1 MSLQIFLEG
10 KLLGIGEFLLAPA
23 GENAAGESTAGE
35 LHDQVFLGRSHWISL
50 LSEVL
55 PRALLSE
62 LGLAKILLGSSG
74 GGQFLLVL
82 PEESRGAAEAFLDA
96 AAAEIRILSGGALK
110 LLWSI
115 TENLGDWS
123 DVRRRLQEEMDRRRG
138 APADQSG
145 LALFDLPAAS
155 GGSDADAYFIGLAAR
170 LREAGSA
177 GWSPEHPGQVA
188 MGEGKHTWSLTSSV
202 ESLPLARHAA
212 QSDDGAGPAST
223 STLAARAAGLH
234 T

>member
-1 MSLQIFLEG
+1 MSIQIFLEG

-23 GENAAGESTAGE
+23 GKNAAGEKQDE
-35 LHDQVFLGRSHWISL
+35 VFLGRSHWISL

-55 PRALLSE
+55 PRALLAE

-82 PEESRGAAEAFLDA
+82 PEESRGSAEAFLDA
-96 AAAEIRILSGGALK
+96 AAAEIGASSGGALK

-145 LALFDLPAAS
+145 LALFELPPGFSDAS
-155 GGSDADAYFIGLAAR
+155 GSSDADAYFIGLAAR
-170 LREAGSA
+170 LREAGSV
-177 GWSPEHPGQVA
+177 GWSPEHGTGLRSARVLPVSPQVKKPGGTGVILVPFPHP
-188 MGEGKHTWSLTSSV
+188 GRREPLV
-202 ESLPLARHAA
+202 ETGNPRLYTNS
-212 QSDDGAGPAST
+212 
-223 STLAARAAGLH
+223 
-234 T
+234 